1 MEYVDVALNELTPG
15 TIVPVPLLYNT
26 REVTGLVLKHDDAVA
41 VYLDLCPHNK
51 VGLSETGTY
60 LTEDGSRI
68 KCALH
73 GATFTLHDGACD
85 RGPCAGDTLAKIP
98 FEVNEQSV
106 RIPKQLATEA

>member
-1 MEYVDVALNELTPG
+1 MEYVEVALTELTAG
-15 TIVPVPLLYNT
+15 TVVPVQLLYNT
-26 REVTGLVLKHDDAVA
+26 REVTGLVLKHNDAVA

-51 VGLSETGTY
+51 VVLSETGKY

-85 RGPCAGDTLAKIP
+85 RGPCSGDTLAKIP
-98 FEVNEQSV
+98 FELIEQSV
-106 RIPKQLATEA
+106 RIPIQLADA

>member
-15 TIVPVPLLYNT
+15 TIVPVQLLYNT
-26 REVTGLVLKHDDAVA
+26 REVTGLVLMHEDAVA

-51 VGLSETGTY
+51 VVLSDTGKY
-60 LTEDGSRI
+60 LTEDGSHL
-68 KCALH
+68 KCEAH

-106 RIPKQLATEA
+106 RIPRQLAEA